1 MFERV
6 LEKRGEKNIL
16 EKRGEEG
23 IEETRRRGRRGY
35 WRNQEKREKRVLEKP
50 GYPRPF

>member
-23 IEETRRRGRRGY
+23 EKGMGETRKSGRSGRRVIETRRRRRRRRRGY
-35 WRNQEKREKRVLEKP
+35 
-50 GYPRPF
+50 